1 MDFGMLSELLFIWI
15 AVLGAII
22 GSFINALV
30 FRFNSGE
37 TMMGRSH
44 CMECKHVLSVLD
56 LIPFFSYVFLRGK
69 CRYCGEPISLQYPT
83 VEIIGALLAVGVLML
98 NPLPLS
104 FLLGFFFWMAVLFA
118 TVYDFRY
125 QELPNDALLVIGL
138 TGLATVFVNC
148 DAELCRLVV
157 PNLWSLLSGPL
168 VALPLLAI
176 SAFSREQ
183 AMGWG
188 DGLLMLGFGWMLGL
202 TGGYSALFI
211 GVWAGAIVGLL
222 MVARERMRAVH
233 AEGSVNGDN
242 KVTMKSRIP
251 FAPFLALG
259 ALAVYFFHA
268 NFLAIL
274 LAY

>member
-1 MDFGMLSELLFIWI
+1 MSEFLLIWS
-15 AVLGAII
+15 VLLGAIV

-30 FRFNSGE
+30 FRYRSGE

-44 CMECKHVLSVLD
+44 CMECEHVLSTLD
-56 LIPFFSYVFLRGK
+56 LIPFFSYVFLREK
-69 CRYCGEPISLQYPT
+69 CRYCSAPISFQYPL
-83 VEIIGALLAVGVLML
+83 VELLGAALATGVFAL

-104 FLLGFFFWMAVLFA
+104 FLLGFFFWMTVLFL

-125 QELPNDALLVIGL
+125 QELPNDALFMSGAV
-138 TGLATVFVNC
+138 GLATVFVSC
-148 DAELCRLVV
+148 EAELCRRVE
-157 PNLWSLLSGPL
+157 PGLWDALAGPL

-176 SAFSREQ
+176 SGFSRER

-188 DGLLMLGFGWMLGL
+188 DGLLMLGFGWLLGL

-211 GVWAGAIVGLL
+211 GVWTGAIVGLL
-222 MVARERMRAVH
+222 MVAWDRWRAVH
-233 AEGSVNGDN
+233 AEGSANAYN

-251 FAPFLALG
+251 FAPFLTFG

-274 LAY
+274 LAS